1 MIDAVV
7 FVGFLL
13 IGALVAEVLRVM
25 TGGRD
30 A

>member
-13 IGALVAEVLRVM
+13 IAALVAEVLRVM
-25 TGGRD
+25 TGGRH

>member
-13 IGALVAEVLRVM
+13 MAALIAEVLRVV

>member
-13 IGALVAEVLRVM
+13 IAALLAEVLRVM